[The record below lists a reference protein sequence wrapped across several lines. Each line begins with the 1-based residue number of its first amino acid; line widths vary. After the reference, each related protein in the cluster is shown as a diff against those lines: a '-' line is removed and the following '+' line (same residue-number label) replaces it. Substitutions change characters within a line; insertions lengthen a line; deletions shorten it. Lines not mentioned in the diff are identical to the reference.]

1 MLAKP
6 AQPVLRPFP
15 MILSCPACQTR
26 YVVPDSSIG
35 PTGRSV
41 RCAACGH
48 KWFQAPAQGDRP
60 VAPPLPAAPPPA
72 PRPPATTPT
81 PPPPHADVSRAPAP
95 RATDATGTAGVAAPV
110 TPAPAAPAP
119 EPLAE
124 QSGTPESPAPPH
136 SPFDDRQDI
145 AAARGGPSSEPTTA
159 PRERDIDELPPPP
172 FGRERRYRRNPARLW
187 TMIAIAFALTV
198 AGASA
203 AVAWFGLPAWAENIL
218 SSAGAGEPDLVIE
231 LPVDQQEHRTLP
243 NGTILFA
250 VRGTIVNPT
259 DRAQSVPPIRAEL
272 RDSTGSIVY
281 EWIMQP
287 PVDVL
292 PPGERA
298 EFSEAKIDIPRR
310 AVLLTASWASP
321 R

>member
-1 MLAKP
+1 MVHDHP
-6 AQPVLRPFP
+6 
-15 MILSCPACQTR
+15 TR
-26 YVVPDSSIG
+26 E
-35 PTGRSV
+35 
-41 RCAACGH
+41 
-48 KWFQAPAQGDRP
+48 
-60 VAPPLPAAPPPA
+60 
-72 PRPPATTPT
+72 
-81 PPPPHADVSRAPAP
+81 
-95 RATDATGTAGVAAPV
+95 TDAQADLPTINDAQNERALEERENAASWLQPEND
-110 TPAPAAPAP
+110 TPAVR
-119 EPLAE
+119 
-124 QSGTPESPAPPH
+124 
-136 SPFDDRQDI
+136 D
-145 AAARGGPSSEPTTA
+145 
-159 PRERDIDELPPPP
+159 RDIDELPPPP
-172 FGRERRYRRNPARLW
+172 FRRERRYRRNSARLW
-187 TMIAIAFALTV
+187 TIIAIAFALSI

-203 AVAWFGLPAWAENIL
+203 AVAWFGLPAWAENLL
-218 SSAGAGEPDLVIE
+218 STAGTGEPDLVIE

-259 DRAQSVPPIRAEL
+259 DRAQSVPPIKAEL

-310 AVLLTASWASP
+310 AQLLTASWASP

>member
-1 MLAKP
+1 M
-6 AQPVLRPFP
+6 R
-15 MILSCPACQTR
+15 
-26 YVVPDSSIG
+26 VPLE
-35 PTGRSV
+35 RE
-41 RCAACGH
+41 
-48 KWFQAPAQGDRP
+48 
-60 VAPPLPAAPPPA
+60 
-72 PRPPATTPT
+72 
-81 PPPPHADVSRAPAP
+81 
-95 RATDATGTAGVAAPV
+95 
-110 TPAPAAPAP
+110 AAPAVR
-119 EPLAE
+119 
-124 QSGTPESPAPPH
+124 
-136 SPFDDRQDI
+136 D
-145 AAARGGPSSEPTTA
+145 
-159 PRERDIDELPPPP
+159 RDIDELPPPP
-172 FGRERRYRRNPARLW
+172 FGRERRPRRNPARLW
-187 TMIAIAFALTV
+187 TIIAIGFALTV
-198 AGASA
+198 ASASA
-203 AVAWFGLPAWAENIL
+203 AVAWFGLPAWAENLL

-259 DRAQSVPPIRAEL
+259 DRAQSVPPIKAEL